1 MTEKKAEI
9 DQLKGATL
17 EEISSMVESINREFK
32 TKQQQLQ
39 PLIAELKV
47 IIIIYFVY
55 LLLLLFIFFE
65 ILLQH
70 IFLFYSLLYIMVS
83 IQK

>member
-1 MTEKKAEI
+1 MTEKTAEI